1 MRTGV
6 DIVEV
11 ARIEKIL
18 ESRRESFYKKI
29 FTNREIEYIE
39 EKEHN
44 SKTISGM
51 FASKEAV
58 SKLLGTGIGE
68 IGWKDIEVLHNFR
81 GRPYINMN
89 GRIMKLLGEINL
101 NHIDLSISH
110 EKKYAISFAIGFK

>member
-39 EKEHN
+39 GKEHN

-58 SKLLGTGIGE
+58 SKLIGTGIGK
-68 IGWKDIEVLHNFR
+68 IGWKDIEVLHDSK

-89 GRIMKLLGEINL
+89 SKIVGLLEQIDL
-101 NHIDLSISH
+101 KHIDISISH
-110 EKKYAISFAIGFK
+110 EKRYAISFAIGFK